1 MFFPSALPNEVVEAF
16 LKLCKKDS
24 VSFME
29 TLLFLENYLLLDSNP
44 LVPDFHK
51 MSHILKQVCLSLS
64 ICNILVD
71 IRH

>member
-44 LVPDFHK
+44 LVPDFH
-51 MSHILKQVCLSLS
+51 
-64 ICNILVD
+64 
-71 IRH
+71 